1 LKTFIKYSFL
11 FLLALSLFSC
21 LQYKEVQ
28 IIKVTDVG
36 IKDVSTKAIE
46 IEVSMQIKN
55 PNKYDISIVDSD
67 LTLFLKGKKLGTANI
82 KEKIKLKKK
91 SNEIHRFVIQSN
103 LKDIASGV
111 LPIIMG
117 LMTKDSIE
125 LEVKGDIKA
134 KAKGISKKVPIDF
147 KEKVKL

>member
-1 LKTFIKYSFL
+1 LKNFIKYSFL

-36 IKDVSTKAIE
+36 IKDVSTKAID
-46 IEVSMQIKN
+46 IEVAMQIKN

-111 LPIIMG
+111 IPIIMG

>member
-1 LKTFIKYSFL
+1 MKNFIKYSFL

-36 IKDVSTKAIE
+36 IKDVSTKAID
-46 IEVSMQIKN
+46 IEVAMQIKN

-111 LPIIMG
+111 IPIIMG

>member
-1 LKTFIKYSFL
+1 LKNFIKYSFL

-36 IKDVSTKAIE
+36 IKDVSTKAID
-46 IEVSMQIKN
+46 IEVAMQIKN

-103 LKDIASGV
+103 LKDIA
-111 LPIIMG
+111 
-117 LMTKDSIE
+117 
-125 LEVKGDIKA
+125 
-134 KAKGISKKVPIDF
+134 
-147 KEKVKL
+147 

>member
-1 LKTFIKYSFL
+1 
-11 FLLALSLFSC
+11 
-21 LQYKEVQ
+21 
-28 IIKVTDVG
+28 
-36 IKDVSTKAIE
+36 
-46 IEVSMQIKN
+46 MQIKN